1 MLKNLIIE
9 KKLKLR
15 MGVKVIGFGFFFFFE
30 KFILIYIE
38 CNSLLVK

>member
-1 MLKNLIIE
+1 MLKDLIIE

-30 KFILIYIE
+30 EFILIYIE